1 MSDQQRVRVPR
12 TRVVICFSYSGY
24 KKRTSREEVFWR
36 IAEACRGTDAQ
47 YIIVVI
53 DQDTIDRGDA
63 EAFLNDAQVKQYD
76 NLHVHRTSSVDTC
89 DRWLAGWAVALGQL
103 PCTGAQG
110 DQAQTLPKPHNDDRI
125 ILLPGDIEA
134 VARPDRFFQ
143 VSLPGFLCQNGVH
156 DIVVGDFETGE
167 KLASK
172 DLVDLYGTYPLLALW
187 FPKIAA
193 AVRDLS
199 IWKPRSEFVNVRA
212 RVLRELLLSNR
223 RFAYEQ
229 TLNMLIRSW
238 EDGEAE
244 EGGEEEE
251 GAEENEPP
259 RWIYRVAGFSLGEFA
274 DDPSERNIPGAIDQ
288 IERTE
293 RMLKMIWREIKF
305 GKAKA
310 KAREGAEKVASDA
323 QSEEYKKEYRRIFLP
338 ESTQILRQYD
348 HLEATSRAI
357 EAAARVTV
365 LSFITR

>member
-1 MSDQQRVRVPR
+1 MSDQEKVRVPR

-24 KKRTSREEVFWR
+24 KEGTSREDMFWK
-36 IAEACRGTDAQ
+36 IAEACVRKQAQ
-47 YIIVVI
+47 YIIVVM
-53 DQDTIDRGDA
+53 DQDTFTRGGA
-63 EAFLNDAQVKQYD
+63 KAFLDDPRVKQHD
-76 NLHVHRTSSVDTC
+76 NLHVHRSWSVDTC
-89 DRWLAGWAVALGQL
+89 DRWLAGWAIALGRL
-103 PCTGAQG
+103 PCTGVQ
-110 DQAQTLPKPHNDDRI
+110 DNQTHTLPEPDDDDRI

-134 VARPDRFFQ
+134 VADPGKFFRA
-143 VSLPGFLCQNGVH
+143 SLPGFLSQDGVN

-187 FPKIAA
+187 FPEIAA

-212 RVLRELLLSNR
+212 RVLRELLVSNR

-244 EGGEEEE
+244 DAGEEDKQ
-251 GAEENEPP
+251 P
-259 RWIYRVAGFSLGEFA
+259 RWKYEIEDFPLGEFA

-305 GKAKA
+305 DKAKVKA
-310 KAREGAEKVASDA
+310 KEGAEKVASD
-323 QSEEYKKEYRRIFLP
+323 QESEEYEEEYRRIFLK
-338 ESTQILRQYD
+338 EAARILKQYD
-348 HLEATSRAI
+348 RLEATSRAI